1 MGYLVLEGF
10 EFKMPGDTTLVKTA
24 WMTHF
29 THPPVIA
36 SAARRSRTGERLPRG
51 CAARNDG
58 GGNDPSGVLAGLWV
72 D

>member
-36 SAARRSRTGERLPRG
+36 SAARRTPRYRERSAAISHRGEI
-51 CAARNDG
+51 AARLCR
-58 GGNDPSGVLAGLWV
+58 SQ
-72 D
+72 